1 MHHIE
6 LKIWTYIIWIVKQDK
21 AESNQSKL
29 GKRVLHE
36 LNMKAKSKA
45 TRGNLMNP
53 LDLAKSN
60 RANN

>member
-6 LKIWTYIIWIVKQDK
+6 LKIWAHIIWIKKQE

-36 LNMKAKSKA
+36 LNMKKNSKQHKV
-45 TRGNLMNP
+45 T
-53 LDLAKSN
+53 
-60 RANN
+60 

>member
-6 LKIWTYIIWIVKQDK
+6 LKIWTCIIWIVKQDK

-36 LNMKAKSKA
+36 LNMEVKSKA
-45 TRGNLMNP
+45 TRGNLMNS

-60 RANN
+60 RADN

>member
-6 LKIWTYIIWIVKQDK
+6 LKTRTYIIWIAKQDK

-36 LNMKAKSKA
+36 LNMKSKIQ
-45 TRGNLMNP
+45 
-53 LDLAKSN
+53 SN
-60 RANN
+60 TG

>member
-6 LKIWTYIIWIVKQDK
+6 LKIWTRIIWIVKQDK

-36 LNMKAKSKA
+36 LYMKQ
-45 TRGNLMNP
+45 NP
-53 LDLAKSN
+53 KQHVVT
-60 RANN
+60 